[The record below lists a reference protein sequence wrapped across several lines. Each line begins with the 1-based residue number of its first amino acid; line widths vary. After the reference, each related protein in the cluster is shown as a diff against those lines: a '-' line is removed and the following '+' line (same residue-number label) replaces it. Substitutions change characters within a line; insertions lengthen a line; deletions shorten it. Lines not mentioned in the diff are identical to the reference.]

1 MSIPIFSE
9 GVVFPETEFNWGT
22 KAAGGMIATITQQNR
37 KALQKGVFSCAFY
50 RREFLKRYL

>member
-22 KAAGGMIATITQQNR
+22 KAEGGMIATITQQNR
-37 KALQKGVFSCAFY
+37 KALQKGVLSCAF
-50 RREFLKRYL
+50 